1 MEGPWLKADQKIK
14 QAVETVKANQ
24 QPDGTFSTNYF
35 IRPST
40 SDDMGTRLGTTGH
53 TFEFLTVALD
63 DRQIHEP
70 WYEKSLLA
78 LLDMLERMEDLEL
91 ECGGLYHSMHGLQ
104 LYRARVF
111 GPPDESS
118 DKESSDKES
127 SDKSSAGASAAATP
141 QTVEASQPPSDA
153 PPALP

>member
-1 MEGPWLKADQKIK
+1 MYALALALNRHLAAGGKLEGPWLKADQKIK
-14 QAVETVKANQ
+14 QAIETIKANQ
-24 QPDGTFSTNYF
+24 QPDGTYSTNYF

-78 LLDMLERMEDLEL
+78 LLDMLERMQELEL

-111 GPPDESS
+111 GPPEGDTPAQAAPAAGP
-118 DKESSDKES
+118 
-127 SDKSSAGASAAATP
+127 SAT
-141 QTVEASQPPSDA
+141 PSDA
-153 PPALP
+153 PPAQP